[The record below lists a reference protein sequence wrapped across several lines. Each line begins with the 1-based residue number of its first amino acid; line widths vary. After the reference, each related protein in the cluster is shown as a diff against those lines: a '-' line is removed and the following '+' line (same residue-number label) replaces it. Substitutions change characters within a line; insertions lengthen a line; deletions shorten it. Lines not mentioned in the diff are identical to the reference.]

1 MPDPL
6 AVPCLCAYTASLP
19 KITQLPVGGIMASGF
34 FRVWGPHTCPVKG
47 AEPPGTL
54 QISSGKEEENFF
66 NVSAAHKDRNLLET
80 KTGF

>member
-54 QISSGKEEENFF
+54 QISSGKEEENFL